1 METYSI
7 QRNCWKFLLIVV
19 ASTVFAVLLHQV
31 HYDPLMNLKTKPQ
44 SIVITS
50 GWFPPV
56 AFVSLALSFCIM
68 GLIFL
73 WVQKTLQG
81 TGLRKGVLFG
91 LALSGLWIM
100 GMIEA
105 YVIFKVSLLGEIYTG
120 IADSCG
126 ILVMSVLLGKYLAKD
141 NTGQEKQKSV
151 KFAAILIILVMYLI
165 VRYCAYVVLYIDS
178 AYSTRPLATLLWT
191 VGMGGWVGIMYRLV
205 GGEIGPHH
213 PLKDAVMFG
222 GLVFGLNWLLY
233 NLFAL
238 LFIVVPVS
246 DLISRS
252 GFDTFGVILGVYLS
266 SMLSENGLWS
276 GKGIKG

>member
-1 METYSI
+1 METCSL
-7 QRNCWKFLLIVV
+7 QRNCWKFLLIIL
-19 ASTVFAVLLHQV
+19 ASTGFAVLLHQV
-31 HYDPLMNLKTKPQ
+31 HPDPLMNLKTKPH

-56 AFVSLALSFCIM
+56 AFVSLTLSFCIM

-73 WVQKTLQG
+73 WVQKTLPG

-120 IADSCG
+120 VADSCG
-126 ILVMSVLLGKYLAKD
+126 ILVMSILLGKYLAKD
-141 NTGQEKQKSV
+141 NTGKEKQKSA
-151 KFAAILIILVMYLI
+151 KIPAILIILVMYLI
-165 VRYCAYVVLYIDS
+165 LRYCAYVALHIDS

-191 VGMGGWVGIMYRLV
+191 VGMGGWIGIMYRLV
-205 GGEIGPHH
+205 GGAIGPRHH
-213 PLKDAVMFG
+213 LKQAVMFG

-246 DLISRS
+246 DLVSRS
-252 GFDTFGVILGVYLS
+252 GFDTFAVILGVYLS